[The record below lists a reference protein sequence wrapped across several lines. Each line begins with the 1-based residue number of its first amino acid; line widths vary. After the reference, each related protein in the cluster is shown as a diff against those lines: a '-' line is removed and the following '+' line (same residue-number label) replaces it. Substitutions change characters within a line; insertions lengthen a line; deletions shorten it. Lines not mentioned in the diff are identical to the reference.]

1 MRLDNYYVHPT
12 CSPTRAA
19 LLTGRYAAN
28 LGISVAF
35 VPGNP
40 GGLSPTFPTLTDQ
53 LDTMGYRSTVSSLL
67 TLFLL
72 PMFLG
77 TTLLERKGYN
87 QLSKPR
93 LEMYV

>member
-1 MRLDNYYVHPT
+1 MGSKKKSIDIFEGFPLVRLDNYYVHPT

-40 GGLSPTFPTLTDQ
+40 GGLSPTFPTLADQ

-67 TLFLL
+67 IL
-72 PMFLG
+72 
-77 TTLLERKGYN
+77 
-87 QLSKPR
+87 
-93 LEMYV
+93 